1 MPRVPQGSII
11 GRTLFLLYIND
22 LPNIAT
28 VSQIYGM
35 LSMAPPKQI
44 FVAHHMAHVIL
55 ELLDSKAL
63 IDTNCLQFGKY
74 DSNHLFANPCIP

>member
-11 GRTLFLLYIND
+11 GPTLFLLYIND
-22 LPNIAT
+22 LPNIAI
-28 VSQIYGM
+28 SDLCYGM
-35 LSMAPPKQI
+35 RSMAPKQI

-74 DSNHLFANPCIP
+74 DSNHLFANPCIL